1 MSRDKIM
8 IAEMTQPEVEAA
20 LRQDPVLFVPMG
32 SLENQGPQN
41 FMGDYLMATRIAE
54 LAADRARATGQ
65 LVLVAP
71 TLPFGCWDAFAGAPG
86 CITLRPDTFR
96 LVLRDLLT
104 PWVEHGVR
112 HIVIVNGHSG
122 NVEPIYEVTN
132 AIYEERGLIIP
143 SVYLWKAAFSGLV
156 KAIGKEQAFRTSGHG
171 ANALGSVAMH
181 LFPEHIRTDLAEPPQ
196 PRGEV
201 LGLPVSGFACVK
213 FQGVDVDIP
222 VSIRDTSTNG
232 VTSGDMRACSAETG
246 AKVTEDLVALLAD
259 FAAHLAATPP
269 SVAPH
274 GAT

>member
-20 LRQDPVLFVPMG
+20 LRQEPVLFVPMG

-54 LAADRARATGQ
+54 LAADRARAAGQ

-132 AIYEERGLIIP
+132 AILETNKIAIP
-143 SVYLWKAAFSGLV
+143 SLYLWKAAYFIMERQ
-156 KAIGKEQAFRTSGHG
+156 IGREAAMASAGHG

-181 LFPEHIRTDLAEPPQ
+181 LFPEHVRRDQAAPPH
-196 PRGEV
+196 PRGSV
-201 LGLPVSGFACVK
+201 LGLPIGAFSEVRFRDLPLDMPA
-213 FQGVDVDIP
+213 
-222 VSIRDTSTNG
+222 SIRDTSING
-232 VTSGDMRACSAETG
+232 VTGGDMRSCSRELGEAITEELVET
-246 AKVTEDLVALLAD
+246 LAQL
-259 FAAHLAATPP
+259 AAHMTHWQGPLTAIT
-269 SVAPH
+269 
-274 GAT
+274 